1 MGKGRNKLPI
11 TEKRKAIIA
20 QFSYHPKLELK
31 FGGEKKTQT
40 FLKRKLRSVID
51 ELENIEE

>member
-31 FGGEKKTQT
+31 FGGEKKTQAK
-40 FLKRKLRSVID
+40 LKKEIRNLI
-51 ELENIEE
+51 ENLEDYE